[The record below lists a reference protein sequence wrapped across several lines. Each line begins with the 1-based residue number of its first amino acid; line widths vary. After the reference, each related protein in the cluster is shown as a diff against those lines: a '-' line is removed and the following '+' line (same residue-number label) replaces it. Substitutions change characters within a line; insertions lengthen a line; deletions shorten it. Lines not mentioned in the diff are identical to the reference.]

1 MKIMTTTMITSEATT
16 MTNRAKRFGPDRVR
30 NAVFTVTA
38 AAFALAFAAVSGGG
52 DSTTELGELAVVDSS
67 AVLATAPQAI
77 IPAIPSSAATVVQVE
92 PNQPT
97 VRRQVVVPFPRART
111 RAS

>member
-1 MKIMTTTMITSEATT
+1 MTI
-16 MTNRAKRFGPDRVR
+16 RAKRFGPDRVR

-38 AAFALAFAAVSGGG
+38 AAFALAFAAVSGSGG
-52 DSTTELGELAVVDSS
+52 DSTTEPGELAVVDSS
-67 AVLATAPQAI
+67 AALAVAPQAI
-77 IPAIPSSAATVVQVE
+77 NPANQPTTSTVIQVE